1 MNNLNN
7 NERELIRRAL
17 RELVDVLENERVE
30 AVDNMDGSEIDIDR
44 EIEQAT
50 ALFLR
55 LRN

>member
-17 RELVDVLENERVE
+17 RELVNVLENERVE

-44 EIEQAT
+44 EIEQAED
-50 ALFLR
+50 LIVR
-55 LRN
+55 LK